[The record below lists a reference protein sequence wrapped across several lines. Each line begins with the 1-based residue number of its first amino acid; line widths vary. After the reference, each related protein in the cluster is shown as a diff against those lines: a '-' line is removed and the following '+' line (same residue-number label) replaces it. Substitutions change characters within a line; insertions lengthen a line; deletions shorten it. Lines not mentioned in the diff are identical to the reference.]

1 MTRPLFFT
9 QTYFHEHTPVDENT
23 NYNVIQP
30 VIWDCQ
36 ELTIQ
41 DILGTPLYNELKHQ
55 IVSNTVT
62 ALNATLIEKY
72 INPCLLKYVMHESQ
86 VSLLY
91 KFRNKSVMQERSD
104 FGNPVSFEE
113 HRYLKDYY
121 KVQAEA
127 YAMKIQEYLKAKGDD
142 YPLYYTYTNSDEV
155 RAQNQKPTV
164 SVWLKGMNDNC

>member
-23 NYNVIQP
+23 NYNLIQP

-55 IVSNTVT
+55 IVSNTVSP
-62 ALNATLIEKY
+62 LNATLIEKY

-104 FGNPVSFEE
+104 FGNPVSF
-113 HRYLKDYY
+113 
-121 KVQAEA
+121 
-127 YAMKIQEYLKAKGDD
+127 
-142 YPLYYTYTNSDEV
+142 
-155 RAQNQKPTV
+155 
-164 SVWLKGMNDNC
+164 